1 MSAAAA
7 AEGALF
13 EVDCGVVVGFFADA
27 FGGAFTRFAGR
38 TIGAEGFRLDLLLL
52 LARFCSEWTGIL
64 CLLRK

>member
-1 MSAAAA
+1 MSAA

-13 EVDCGVVVGFFADA
+13 EVDRGAADFFADA
-27 FGGAFTRFAGR
+27 FGGFTRFAGR
-38 TIGAEGFRLDLLLL
+38 AIGAEGFRLDLLL